1 MRKTDSIPATA
12 GMFRNMLA
20 PAAALFL
27 GLGALLGFG
36 SVLYLLDPGYLSAIH
51 EKILIS
57 GIRSA
62 SAQHTWTVVHIL
74 ISLICW
80 ICPAIVVW
88 GMVRSFRGHPA
99 RGMNLLSNAAHGLL
113 ILLRFAGWILLAL
126 FCLRFTRYLISIL
139 RRQDWPYLLMATV
152 LMEAMVLSLAIFS
165 FRLLCRFLD
174 ESEGCAAS
182 IGYTLSSGFLD
193 PGSIPAFV
201 STGLTA
207 LAVTGLVLA
216 ADRIVTMT
224 IGSDGLRQFYT
235 FVLSAHPGL
244 WLNAGSLFFG
254 AVGNLLLSGYL
265 RFYKRTSERAV
276 FFASYPESMK

>member
-1 MRKTDSIPATA
+1 
-12 GMFRNMLA
+12 
-20 PAAALFL
+20 
-27 GLGALLGFG
+27 
-36 SVLYLLDPGYLSAIH
+36 
-51 EKILIS
+51 
-57 GIRSA
+57 
-62 SAQHTWTVVHIL
+62 
-74 ISLICW
+74 
-80 ICPAIVVW
+80 
-88 GMVRSFRGHPA
+88 
-99 RGMNLLSNAAHGLL
+99 
-113 ILLRFAGWILLAL
+113 
-126 FCLRFTRYLISIL
+126 
-139 RRQDWPYLLMATV
+139 
-152 LMEAMVLSLAIFS
+152 MEAMVLSLAIFS